1 MATHA
6 RARRPLS
13 PFSLPLISL
22 SPLYFS
28 SSLPHKTDLLNATG
42 DMYPRVAVFS
52 RWGDASTRLGFTLQP
67 ATAQAGTPYEARRG
81 GVQYVIASSYFFR
94 TNVSSVVAWA
104 VTNTSLIADG
114 FPGGATPSLSRAVV
128 LPTAPLRKPAKL
140 FRGGLPQAGA
150 HGATDQTLD
159 EKDER
164 LQQVILA
171 GGSLWTN
178 MQTGVNVKGSGKDGE
193 GGGVVSGIAYFRI
206 EPGWEPGTTGA
217 DGWAP
222 VLRQNGY
229 IAAAGHHCLNGA
241 IASVGGDTAAMALSV
256 MGPSLNY
263 SAAVVGI
270 GPGGPGP
277 ILVPR
282 PAPQPLFGFS
292 SPMRNG
298 DYTGATA
305 SGDGKTVWL
314 GAQCASGY
322 VHVTASGSKT
332 NWATQLYKVDPA
344 ALARN

>member
-1 MATHA
+1 
-6 RARRPLS
+6 
-13 PFSLPLISL
+13 
-22 SPLYFS
+22 
-28 SSLPHKTDLLNATG
+28 
-42 DMYPRVAVFS
+42 MYPRVAVFS

-67 ATAQAGTPYEARRG
+67 ATAAAGTPYDTRRG
-81 GVQYVIASSYFFR
+81 GTQFVVASSYFFR
-94 TNVSSVVAWA
+94 TNVSSIVAWA

-150 HGATDQTLD
+150 VGVTDQTLD

-164 LQQVILA
+164 LQQVVYA

-178 MQTGVNVKGSGKDGE
+178 MQTGVNVSPPPSKEKDGGEKDGE
-193 GGGVVSGIAYFRI
+193 NVPGGIVSGIAYFRI
-206 EPGWEPGTTGA
+206 EPGWEGGSTGA

-222 VLRQNGY
+222 VLKQNGY

-241 IASVGGDTAAMALSV
+241 VASVNGEAAAMALSV

-263 SAAVVGI
+263 SAAIVGI

-282 PAPQPLFGFS
+282 PSTQPLFGFS

-305 SGDGKTVWL
+305 TGDGKTVWL
-314 GAQCASGY
+314 GAQCASGF
-322 VHVTASGSKT
+322 VHVTAAGART
-332 NWATQLYKVDPA
+332 NWATQLYKVDPG
-344 ALARN
+344 ALARGGR

>member
-1 MATHA
+1 MG
-6 RARRPLS
+6 LS
-13 PFSLPLISL
+13 
-22 SPLYFS
+22 S
-28 SSLPHKTDLLNATG
+28 SSLFLHWPNTQADLLNATG

-67 ATAQAGTPYEARRG
+67 ATAQAGTPYETRRG
-81 GVQYVIASSYFFR
+81 GVQYVVASSYFFR
-94 TNVSSVVAWA
+94 TNVSSIVAWA
-104 VTNTSLIADG
+104 VTNTSLIAAG

-150 HGATDQTLD
+150 GAGAGAQTLD

-164 LQQVILA
+164 LQQVTLA

-178 MQTGVNVKGSGKDGE
+178 MQTGVVVRRPDGGE
-193 GGGVVSGIAYFRI
+193 GLVSGIAYFRI
-206 EPGWEPGTTGA
+206 EPAWERGAAGA

-241 IASVGGDTAAMALSV
+241 IASAGGDSAAMALSV
-256 MGPSLNY
+256 LGPTLNY

-298 DYTGATA
+298 DSTGATA

-314 GAQCASGY
+314 GAQCASGF
-322 VHVTASGSKT
+322 VHVTASGSRT
-332 NWATQLYKVDPA
+332 NWATQLYKVDPW

>member
-1 MATHA
+1 MSHLFTQA
-6 RARRPLS
+6 
-13 PFSLPLISL
+13 
-22 SPLYFS
+22 
-28 SSLPHKTDLLNATG
+28 DLLNATG

-52 RWGDASTRLGFTLQP
+52 RWGDAATRLGFTLQP
-67 ATAQAGTPYEARRG
+67 ATVQAGTPYDSRRG
-81 GVQYVIASSYFFR
+81 GTQFVVASSYFFR
-94 TNVSSVVAWA
+94 TNVSSIVAWA
-104 VTNTSLIADG
+104 VTNTSLIEAG

-150 HGATDQTLD
+150 AGATDQTLD

-164 LQQVILA
+164 LQQVTLS

-178 MQTGVNVKGSGKDGE
+178 MQTGVNVKGKGADGE
-193 GGGVVSGIAYFRI
+193 EGGVVSGIAYFRI
-206 EPGWEPGTTGA
+206 EPAWEEKTSGA

-222 VLRQNGY
+222 VLKQNGY
-229 IAAAGHHCLNGA
+229 IAVAGHHCLNGA
-241 IASVGGDTAAMALSV
+241 IAGASGDTAAMALSV
-256 MGPSLNY
+256 LGPSLNY
-263 SAAVVGI
+263 SAALVGI

-277 ILVPR
+277 VLVPR
-282 PAPQPLFGFS
+282 PATQPLFGFS

-314 GAQCASGY
+314 GAQCASGF

-332 NWATQLYKVDPA
+332 NWATQLFKVDPG